1 MYQYSSKKQNKE
13 IDQIKNLLDI
23 ARGKKTLNEDYNGVD
38 TSAVSQQNQG
48 GMPPT
53 GDQPLTDIQSTN
65 TNDMS
70 EIEKAILNSICK
82 RYETVDNETIVE
94 GIVNQN
100 GKLAIIFNYS
110 SNDTDPKIKTQDAVF
125 LSEELLKSVTQIG
138 SYFSIWKENLNNQ

>member
-1 MYQYSSKKQNKE
+1 
-13 IDQIKNLLDI
+13 
-23 ARGKKTLNEDYNGVD
+23 
-38 TSAVSQQNQG
+38 
-48 GMPPT
+48 
-53 GDQPLTDIQSTN
+53 
-65 TNDMS
+65 MS

-82 RYETVDNETIVE
+82 RYETVDNETVVE